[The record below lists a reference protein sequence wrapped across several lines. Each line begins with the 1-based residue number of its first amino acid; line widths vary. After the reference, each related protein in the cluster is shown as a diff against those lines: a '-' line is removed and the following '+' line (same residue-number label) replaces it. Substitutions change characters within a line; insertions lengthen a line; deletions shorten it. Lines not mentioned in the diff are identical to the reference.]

1 LAKYYKTVILSA
13 DSRQFY
19 NELNI
24 GTAKPTPN
32 QLREV
37 KHFFIDNKSINELY
51 GAGHFEKDAVK
62 LLEDLFKSHSIVFV
76 VGGSGLYID
85 ALLKGVDDFEEV
97 PAEIRN
103 KLNTEYEDKGLGWL
117 QEKVK
122 EVDPVYYESVDIR
135 NPQRLIR
142 ALEIH
147 KFTNK
152 PYSSFLSKPKA
163 QRYFTPIKIL
173 INLERKELYNRIDKR
188 VDDMMAAGLLDEV
201 KQLINYRNHNAL
213 KTVGYKELFEFLDDK
228 SKLEDAVKKIKQHT
242 RNYAK
247 RQITWF
253 KNRDVFEEFG
263 PEDREK
269 IITYIDSF
277 LKHG

>member
-1 LAKYYKTVILSA
+1 
-13 DSRQFY
+13 
-19 NELNI
+19 
-24 GTAKPTPN
+24 
-32 QLREV
+32 V
-37 KHFFIDNKSINELY
+37 KHFFIDNKSIEELY
-51 GAGHFEKDAVK
+51 GAGHFEKDAIK
-62 LLEDLFKSHSIVFV
+62 LLEDLFKSHTIVFV

-97 PAEIRN
+97 PSEIRN
-103 KLNTEYEDKGLGWL
+103 KLNAEYSEKGLAWL

-122 EVDPVYYESVDIR
+122 EVDPAYYNSVDIH

-142 ALEIH
+142 ALEVYE
-147 KFTNK
+147 FTGK
-152 PYSSFLSKPKA
+152 PYSGFLSKPKVK
-163 QRYFTPIKIL
+163 RHFTPIKIL
-173 INLERKELYNRIDKR
+173 INLERKELYERIDKR
-188 VDDMMAAGLLDEV
+188 VDDMMAAGLLKEV
-201 KQLINYRNHNAL
+201 KQLTKYRNHNAL
-213 KTVGYKELFEFLDDK
+213 KTVGYKELYEFIDGK
-228 SKLEDAVKKIKQHT
+228 MKLEEAVEKIKQHT

-263 PEDREK
+263 PEDRDK